1 MSFALF
7 TDACSNLPGK
17 LLARY
22 QIHVLPCSYTVDGVQ
37 TVYNGEIDAFDAHAH
52 YELLRAGKHVQ
63 TSLLNTQL
71 FLDSFRPALEA
82 GQDILYVGMSSGISG
97 TYQAAMIAKEELEEE
112 FPDRFLHIVDSRG
125 CGFGS
130 GLLAIRAAELSRMGT
145 PVREAAALL
154 DEEVP
159 HMCQYFTVDDLNF
172 LKRSGRVSGAT
183 AMIGTV
189 LNIKPVLWGDPTG
202 HITARSKQRGRK
214 KALAAIAEEYKNA
227 VIAPETQRVA
237 ISHGDCEEEALRLA
251 ELIRA
256 VAEPKELIIAPH
268 EPFTGAHVG
277 PGMLALFFHGKKRTE
292 I

>member
-97 TYQAAMIAKEELEEE
+97 TYQASTLAAGEL
-112 FPDRFLHIVDSRG
+112 RG
-125 CGFGS
+125 SF
-130 GLLAIRAAELSRMGT
+130 
-145 PVREAAALL
+145 
-154 DEEVP
+154 
-159 HMCQYFTVDDLNF
+159 
-172 LKRSGRVSGAT
+172 
-183 AMIGTV
+183 
-189 LNIKPVLWGDPTG
+189 PTG
-202 HITARSKQRGRK
+202 KSAR
-214 KALAAIAEEYKNA
+214 
-227 VIAPETQRVA
+227 
-237 ISHGDCEEEALRLA
+237 
-251 ELIRA
+251 
-256 VAEPKELIIAPH
+256 
-268 EPFTGAHVG
+268 
-277 PGMLALFFHGKKRTE
+277 
-292 I
+292 

>member
-97 TYQAAMIAKEELEEE
+97 TYQASTLAAGELRGE
-112 FPDRFLHIVDSRG
+112 FPDRQIRTVDSLG
-125 CGFGS
+125 AGFGP
-130 GLLAIRAAELSRMGT
+130 GLLTLRAAAA
-145 PVREAAALL
+145 REAGKDAGAAA
-154 DEEVP
+154 DELEQARLNL
-159 HMCQYFTVDDLNF
+159 CEYFTVDDLMF
-172 LKRSGRVSGAT
+172 LRRSGRLNAASAVV
-183 AMIGTV
+183 GTM
-189 LNIKPVLWGDPTG
+189 LGIKPVLHMDDEG
-202 HITARSKQRGRK
+202 HLISMSKARGRK
-214 KALAAIAEEYKNA
+214 ASIEALAAKMGELGKDYDNSTVFIC
-227 VIAPETQRVA
+227 
-237 ISHGDCEEEALRLA
+237 HGDCIDDARYLEKIVREKYGAKNVV
-251 ELIRA
+251 IGY
-256 VAEPKELIIAPH
+256 
-268 EPFTGAHVG
+268 TGAVIGSHSG
-277 PGMLALFFHGKKRTE
+277 PGTLALFFLGKNR
-292 I
+292 

>member
-97 TYQAAMIAKEELEEE
+97 TYQASTLAAGALRGE
-112 FPDRFLHIVDSRG
+112 FPDRQIRTVDSLG
-125 CGFGS
+125 AGFGP
-130 GLLAIRAAELSRMGT
+130 GLLTLRAAAA
-145 PVREAAALL
+145 REAGKDAGAAA
-154 DEEVP
+154 DELEQARLNL
-159 HMCQYFTVDDLNF
+159 CEYFTVDDLMF
-172 LKRSGRVSGAT
+172 LRRSGRLNAASAVV
-183 AMIGTV
+183 GTM
-189 LNIKPVLWGDPTG
+189 LGIKPVLHVDDQGRLINVTK
-202 HITARSKQRGRK
+202 ARGRK
-214 KALAAIAEEYKNA
+214 GSLDALVDRMAQSAIN
-227 VIAPETQRVA
+227 PEKQTVY
-237 ISHGDCEEEALRLA
+237 ISHGDCEEDAQYVAQQCRERLHVKDV
-251 ELIRA
+251 LIHYIDP
-256 VAEPKELIIAPH
+256 VI
-268 EPFTGAHVG
+268 GAHSG
-277 PGMLALFFHGKKRTE
+277 PGTVALFFFGEQR
-292 I
+292 